1 VTEPSE
7 HPSDSVLAAYLDRE
21 LADDERSPVEAHLDR
36 CGECRRALAET
47 VGVLEMSGAGARPV
61 AHPSIRGRDRRWV
74 WLGAVALAASVTTVV
89 VLRRP
94 DGLAGDIDARTR
106 DAGATTLAERIPQ
119 LGAVAPTDGSVGV
132 GDHPTF
138 TWRTA
143 DADRYSFRLLAED
156 GVPVWSRETTDT
168 TLTLPSNVRLERGR
182 SYFWRVDALGAGI
195 AAITPA
201 QRFTVSP

>member
-1 VTEPSE
+1 L
-7 HPSDSVLAAYLDRE
+7 LAAYLDRE
-21 LADDERSPVEAHLDR
+21 LADDERSQVEAHLDQ
-36 CGECRRALAET
+36 CAECRRALAET
-47 VGVLEMSGAGARPV
+47 VDVLDMSGAGAGAEHPS
-61 AHPSIRGRDRRWV
+61 PSIRGGDRRWV
-74 WLGAVALAASVTTVV
+74 WLGAVALAASVATVV

-94 DGLAGDIDARTR
+94 AGLAGGIDARTR
-106 DAGATTLAERIPQ
+106 DAGPTTLVERIPQ
-119 LGAVAPTDGSVGV
+119 LAAVAPANGSVGL

-138 TWRTA
+138 TWRSA

-168 TLTLPSNVRLERGR
+168 MLTLPPDVRLGRGR

-195 AAITPA
+195 VAIIPA